1 MNDAAIDDWLESMD
15 FNLDE
20 IDYMINPN
28 ITINDDKITIEQT
41 VDILIEISRKISNIF
56 TLETARLIKA
66 ALVNNKHSEK
76 PVSELEVFQKMAKE
90 REKSI
95 VLYTNAGRQDLAR
108 IKSKELD
115 CMPKEPSEKEIEELI
130 AELMEATTLTIK
142 DTKGVI
148 ADVQSRFPTA
158 QKGTIVKIFKSLL

>member
-1 MNDAAIDDWLESMD
+1 MMKESKTELEQ
-15 FNLDE
+15 NIDE
-20 IDYMINPN
+20 I
-28 ITINDDKITIEQT
+28 IES
-41 VDILIEISRKISNIF
+41 SRKISNIF

-76 PVSELEVFQKMAKE
+76 PVSELEVLQKMAKE

-108 IKSKELD
+108 LESKELD
-115 CMPKEPSEKEIEELI
+115 CIKEMMPKEPSEKEIEELI
-130 AELMEATTLTIK
+130 AEEATTLTIK

-158 QKGTIVKIFKSLL
+158 QKSTIVKIFKSLL